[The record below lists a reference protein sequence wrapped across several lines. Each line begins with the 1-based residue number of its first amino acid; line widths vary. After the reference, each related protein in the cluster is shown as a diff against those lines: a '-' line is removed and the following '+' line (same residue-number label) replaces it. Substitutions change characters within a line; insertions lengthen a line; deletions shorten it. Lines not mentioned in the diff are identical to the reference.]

1 MVWKTNNDLFQ
12 SYIPSNFV
20 CQGLDS
26 IRTILLFAFIVS
38 IIEKENKR
46 KTCLCLYISIATILF
61 LLLFVNEAVQ
71 TLIKKR
77 DYLSMLIEL
86 EGDTKKWL
94 VASWFIEPKPIVI
107 NECFRN
113 LGHTY
118 CKTERQSEAVPP
130 KLIILLY

>member
-1 MVWKTNNDLFQ
+1 M
-12 SYIPSNFV
+12 

-86 EGDTKKWL
+86 EGDTKK
-94 VASWFIEPKPIVI
+94 
-107 NECFRN
+107 
-113 LGHTY
+113 
-118 CKTERQSEAVPP
+118 
-130 KLIILLY
+130 